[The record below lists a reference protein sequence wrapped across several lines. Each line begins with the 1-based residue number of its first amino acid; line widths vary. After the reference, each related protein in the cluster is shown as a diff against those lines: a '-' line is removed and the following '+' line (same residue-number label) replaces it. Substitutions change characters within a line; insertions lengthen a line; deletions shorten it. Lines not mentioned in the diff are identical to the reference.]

1 MRARIILRIASR
13 FALVLLLVT
22 FSITALARLLPGDP
36 VATLFP
42 FATDEQRAVYRA
54 DLGLDVNIFR
64 YYLEWL
70 LKFLRGD
77 FGSYYAS
84 TGDGVGVPVRDMLGV
99 ALPRTL
105 LLMTYTMALSLLL
118 SIPLGLYMAYRAES
132 RIDRLISNVLFGLA
146 SLPNFAIGLGLAFLI
161 GVKLNWLPVIGYV
174 PIAEGLGGHVKSMIM
189 PTLSLSLGLIATFS
203 RLLRVDTIATLK
215 EDFVTM
221 ASSKGLSNTWILWR
235 HVFRPSSSTL
245 LTSAAL
251 NMAGLI
257 GGAVIIETVF
267 ALNGFGMLLTVSL
280 ATRQYLAIQSLVAL
294 VAIAYMFFNL
304 VVDLLYAVVDPR
316 VASHRGA

>member
-1 MRARIILRIASR
+1 MRARVILRIASR

>member
-1 MRARIILRIASR
+1 MRSR
-13 FALVLLLVT
+13 FVLSSIARFAVVLLLVT
-22 FSITALARLLPGDP
+22 FAITAMVRLLPGDP
-36 VATLFP
+36 ITALFP
-42 FATDEQRAVYRA
+42 FATEEQRIQYQK
-54 DLGLDVNIFR
+54 DFGLDRNVIA
-64 YYLEWL
+64 YYLDWL
-70 LKFLRGD
+70 RNFVSGD
-77 FGSYYAS
+77 FGFYYAAS
-84 TGDGVGVPVRDMLGV
+84 GDGQGVPVGDVLAT

-105 LLMTYTMALSLLL
+105 FLVLYTSLFSLVV
-118 SIPLGLYMAYRAES
+118 SIPLGLFLAYRAET
-132 RIDRLISNVLFGLA
+132 RTDKTIGNILFGLA
-146 SLPNFAIGLGLAFLI
+146 SIPNFALGLILAFLL
-161 GVKLNWLPVIGYV
+161 GVQLNLLPVLGYV
-174 PIAEGLGGHVKSMIM
+174 PIAESVGEHLKSMVM
-189 PTLSLSLGLIATFS
+189 PVLSLSLGLIATFS

-257 GGAVIIETVF
+257 GGAVVVETVF
-267 ALNGFGMLLTVSL
+267 AINGFGTLLTVAL

-294 VAIAYMFFNL
+294 VAVSYMLFNL
-304 VVDLLYAVVDPR
+304 IVDLLYAVVDPR

>member
-1 MRARIILRIASR
+1 LTIVAK
-13 FALVLLLVT
+13 FATVLILVT
-22 FSITALARLLPGDP
+22 FAITVLVRLLPGDP
-36 VATLFP
+36 ISILFP
-42 FATDEQRAVYRA
+42 FATDEQRAIYRA
-54 DLGLDVNIFR
+54 ELGLDMNIVR

-70 LKFLRGD
+70 FKFVTGD
-77 FGSYYAS
+77 FGYYYSS
-84 TGDGVGVPVRDMLGV
+84 TGDGSGVPVGDMLGV

-105 LLMTYTMALSLLL
+105 LLVLYTMIVSLVL
-118 SIPLGLYMAYRAES
+118 SIPLGLYLAYRAET
-132 RIDRLISNVLFGLA
+132 RIDRTISNVLFGLA
-146 SLPNFAIGLGLAFLI
+146 SLPNFAIGLGLAFLL
-161 GVKLNWLPVIGYV
+161 GVQLNWLPVIGYV
-174 PIAEGLGGHVKSMIM
+174 PIADGFGEHLKSMSM
-189 PTLSLSLGLIATFS
+189 PTLSLSLGLVATFS

-221 ASSKGLSNTWILWR
+221 ASSKGLTNAWILWR

-251 NMAGLI
+251 NMASLI

-294 VAIAYMFFNL
+294 VAIAYMLFNL
-304 VVDLLYAVVDPR
+304 LVDLLYAVVDPR

>member
-1 MRARIILRIASR
+1 MRSR
-13 FALVLLLVT
+13 LLLVNLAKFATVLVLVT
-22 FSITALARLLPGDP
+22 FAITVLVRLLPGDP
-36 VATLFP
+36 ISILFP
-42 FATDEQRAVYRA
+42 FATDEQRAAYA
-54 DLGLDVNIFR
+54 NELGLNENIVS
-64 YYLEWL
+64 YYLDWL
-70 LKFLRGD
+70 FTFVTGD
-77 FGSYYAS
+77 FGYYYSS
-84 TGDGVGVPVRDMLGV
+84 TGDGSGVPVGDMIGV

-105 LLMTYTMALSLLL
+105 LLMVYTMVVALLL
-118 SIPLGLYMAYRAES
+118 AIPLGLYLAYRAET
-132 RIDRLISNVLFGLA
+132 RVDRTISNVLFGLA
-146 SLPNFAIGLGLAFLI
+146 SLPNFAIGLGLSYLL

-174 PIAEGLGGHVKSMIM
+174 PIADGFGDHLKSLAM
-189 PTLSLSLGLIATFS
+189 PVLSLSLGLVATFS

-251 NMAGLI
+251 NMAALI
-257 GGAVIIETVF
+257 GGAVIIETIF
-267 ALNGFGMLLTVSL
+267 AINGFGMLLTVSL

-304 VVDLLYAVVDPR
+304 AVDLLYSVVDPR

>member
-1 MRARIILRIASR
+1 MRARVILRIASR

-280 ATRQYLAIQSLVAL
+280 VTRQYLAIQSLVAL

>member
-1 MRARIILRIASR
+1 MRARILIQNIAR
-13 FALVLLLVT
+13 FAVVLLLVT
-22 FSITALARLLPGDP
+22 FVVTVLVRLLPGDP
-36 VATLFP
+36 VSILFP
-42 FATDEQRAVYRA
+42 FATDEQRQQFREM
-54 DLGLDVNIFR
+54 LGLNDNVVV
-64 YYLEWL
+64 YYFEWL
-70 LKFLRGD
+70 SKFVTGD
-77 FGSYYAS
+77 FGVYYSS
-84 TGDGVGVPVRDMLGV
+84 TGDGLGVPVTDMLAV

-105 LLMTYTMALSLLL
+105 LLMVYVMVVSLILA
-118 SIPLGLYMAYRAES
+118 IPLGLYLAYRAET
-132 RIDRLISNVLFGLA
+132 RIDRTISNVLFGLA
-146 SLPNFAIGLGLAFLI
+146 SLPNFAVGLALAFIL
-161 GVKLNWLPVIGYV
+161 GVQLNWLPVLGYV
-174 PIAEGLGGHVKSMIM
+174 PIADGLGEHVKSMVM

-221 ASSKGLSNTWILWR
+221 ASSKGLSNSWILWR

-251 NMAGLI
+251 NMASLI

-294 VAIAYMFFNL
+294 VAIAYMVFNL
-304 VVDLLYAVVDPR
+304 IVDLLYSVVDPR
-316 VASHRGA
+316 VESHRGA

>member
-1 MRARIILRIASR
+1 
-13 FALVLLLVT
+13 
-22 FSITALARLLPGDP
+22 
-36 VATLFP
+36 
-42 FATDEQRAVYRA
+42 
-54 DLGLDVNIFR
+54 
-64 YYLEWL
+64 
-70 LKFLRGD
+70 
-77 FGSYYAS
+77 
-84 TGDGVGVPVRDMLGV
+84 VPVGDVLAT

-105 LLMTYTMALSLLL
+105 FLVLYTSLFSLVV
-118 SIPLGLYMAYRAES
+118 SIPLGLFLAYRAET
-132 RIDRLISNVLFGLA
+132 RTDKTIGHILFGLA
-146 SLPNFAIGLGLAFLI
+146 SIPNFALGLILAFLL
-161 GVKLNWLPVIGYV
+161 GVQLNLLPVLGYV
-174 PIAEGLGGHVKSMIM
+174 PIAESVGEHLKSMVM
-189 PTLSLSLGLIATFS
+189 PVLSLSLGLIATFS

-257 GGAVIIETVF
+257 GGAVVVETVF
-267 ALNGFGMLLTVSL
+267 AINGFGTLLTVAL

-294 VAIAYMFFNL
+294 VAVSYMLFNL
-304 VVDLLYAVVDPR
+304 IVDLLYAVVDPR